1 MIGDSGYKY
10 IVINNGHYEFR
21 FKGKYIKQSNDLEH
35 IILYRNEWLCKKFK
49 LVDDYAGG
57 V

>member
-35 IILYRNEWLCKKFK
+35 IKLYRNEWLCKKFK